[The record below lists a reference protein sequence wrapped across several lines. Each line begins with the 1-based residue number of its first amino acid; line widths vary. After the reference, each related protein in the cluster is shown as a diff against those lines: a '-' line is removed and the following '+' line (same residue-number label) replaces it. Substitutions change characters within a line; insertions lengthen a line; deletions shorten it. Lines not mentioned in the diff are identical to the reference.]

1 MKTSLENLLSI
12 DRQYKMI
19 LQRLTK
25 KNNLTISEWQLLKKI
40 AAKFNTQEKLSKE
53 TDLDI
58 STLSRQL
65 KRLVEKDM
73 LDKHSIGDDKRQ
85 LIYTM
90 TEVGVESSNT
100 VDLGFTELESTIFEK
115 WPEDEQNLLR
125 MLLNRLDKSLTRTD
139 I

>member
-12 DRQYKMI
+12 DKQYKMI

-40 AAKFNTQEKLSKE
+40 SAKFNTQEKLALE

-65 KRLVEKDM
+65 KRLVEKEM
-73 LDKHSIGDDKRQ
+73 LDKHSIGEDKRQ

-90 TEVGVESSNT
+90 TEVGVESSKA
-100 VDLGFTELESTIFEK
+100 VDLGFTNLEATIFEK

-139 I
+139 V

>member
-90 TEVGVESSNT
+90 TEVGVESSNA

-139 I
+139 V

>member
-12 DRQYKMI
+12 DRQYKTI

-40 AAKFNTQEKLSKE
+40 TVKFNTQEKLSVE
-53 TDLDI
+53 TELDI

-65 KRLVEKDM
+65 KRLVEKEM

-90 TEVGVESSNT
+90 TEIGVESAKA

>member
-90 TEVGVESSNT
+90 TEVGVESSNA

>member
-12 DRQYKMI
+12 DKQYKMI

-40 AAKFNTQEKLSKE
+40 SAKFNTQEKLALE

-65 KRLVEKDM
+65 KRLVEKEM
-73 LDKHSIGDDKRQ
+73 LDKHSIGEDKRQ

-90 TEVGVESSNT
+90 TEVGVESSKA
-100 VDLGFTELESTIFEK
+100 VDVGFTSLEATIFEK

-139 I
+139 V

>member
-40 AAKFNTQEKLSKE
+40 AVKFNTQEKLSKE

-90 TEVGVESSNT
+90 TEVGVESSNA

-139 I
+139 V

>member
-12 DRQYKMI
+12 DKQYKVI

-25 KNNLTISEWQLLKKI
+25 KNQLTISEWQLLKKI
-40 AAKFNTQEKLSKE
+40 SAKFNTQEKLAVE

-65 KRLVEKDM
+65 KRLVEKEM

-90 TEVGVESSNT
+90 TEIGVESSKA
-100 VDLGFTELESTIFEK
+100 VDKGFTELEATIFEK

-125 MLLNRLDKSLTRTD
+125 ILLNRLDKSLMRTD
-139 I
+139 V

>member
-90 TEVGVESSNT
+90 TEVGVEYSNA

-139 I
+139 V